1 MEGRGI
7 GKGRGQGWMGSKLG
21 LEEVRVLKK
30 LLFLIMTKISFVSCG
45 VH

>member
-7 GKGRGQGWMGSKLG
+7 GRGRGQGWMGSKLG
-21 LEEVRVLKK
+21 LEVRVFKK
-30 LLFLIMTKISFVSCG
+30 SLFLIMTKISFVSYG